1 MATVPACWAR
11 RGYGTRRRDAG
22 GRGGMNPVARGIG
35 PGLLYGVLA
44 FLCGAVLGPIRELL
58 LAPRIGGLPAA
69 LAEGVV
75 LAVALF
81 LAARLA
87 ARGLPPG
94 LPWQTRAGMAL
105 AGLCIVLLAEAAL
118 SATLAATGLAE

>member
-11 RGYGTRRRDAG
+11 RGCGTRRREAG
-22 GRGGMNPVARGIG
+22 GRRRPRAARAGMNPVARGIG

-69 LAEGVV
+69 LAEGAV

-87 ARGLPPG
+87 ARGLP
-94 LPWQTRAGMAL
+94 
-105 AGLCIVLLAEAAL
+105 
-118 SATLAATGLAE
+118 